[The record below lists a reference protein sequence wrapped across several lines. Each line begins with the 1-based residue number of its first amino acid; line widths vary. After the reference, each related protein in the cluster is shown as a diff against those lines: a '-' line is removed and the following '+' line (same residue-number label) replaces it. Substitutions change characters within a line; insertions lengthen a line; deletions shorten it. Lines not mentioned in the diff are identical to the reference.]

1 MILKYIV
8 VIVVDDGND
17 DEDINKSTV
26 EPSGFLLWHV
36 HPVLSPNV
44 VSLMNIDHSQL
55 WNYVI
60 TL

>member
-26 EPSGFLLWHV
+26 EPSGFLWHV

-55 WNYVI
+55 
-60 TL
+60 

>member
-17 DEDINKSTV
+17 DEDINKSSV
-26 EPSGFLLWHV
+26 EPSGFLWHV

-44 VSLMNIDHSQL
+44 VSLMNTDCSQL
-55 WNYVI
+55 
-60 TL
+60 